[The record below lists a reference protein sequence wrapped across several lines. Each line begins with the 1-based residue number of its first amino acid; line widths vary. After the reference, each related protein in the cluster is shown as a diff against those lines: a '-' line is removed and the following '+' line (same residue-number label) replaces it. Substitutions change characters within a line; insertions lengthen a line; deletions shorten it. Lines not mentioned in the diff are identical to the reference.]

1 MAGDNGI
8 WLRQA
13 LKEKCLAYAR
23 RRGLGATV
31 LGGGRF
37 STKSCSQGFD
47 LTAGCF
53 ERAGTVNFLGGIT
66 QFFVHGKL
74 HGYAA
79 ARFVFTESASAEAFE
94 LLLWFAPSDNEAV
107 ELLVYAGL
115 DDQRRFDEGS
125 VANAVALPFLELTK
139 QRSFDTR
146 VDNGVEAIELGAI
159 REDNCGEL
167 VALDAAICADDGRTK
182 FAGNFVV
189 GGLAGLD
196 QFVRKGIGVED
207 GEAQLTEQRSN
218 GALAAGDAAGEAKSE
233 HGDGLSR
240 NGCRLSC
247 GIFG

>member
-1 MAGDNGI
+1 M
-8 WLRQA
+8 
-13 LKEKCLAYAR
+13 
-23 RRGLGATV
+23 
-31 LGGGRF
+31 
-37 STKSCSQGFD
+37 
-47 LTAGCF
+47 
-53 ERAGTVNFLGGIT
+53 
-66 QFFVHGKL
+66 
-74 HGYAA
+74 
-79 ARFVFTESASAEAFE
+79 
-94 LLLWFAPSDNEAV
+94 
-107 ELLVYAGL
+107 YAGL

-125 VANAVALPFLELTK
+125 VASSVALPLLELTK

-167 VALDAAICADDGRTK
+167 GAVDAAICADDGKAK

-207 GEAQLTEQRSN
+207 GEAKLTEQRSN
-218 GALAAGDAAGEAKSE
+218 SALAAGDAAGEAKSE

-240 NGCRLSC
+240 NGRRLSC